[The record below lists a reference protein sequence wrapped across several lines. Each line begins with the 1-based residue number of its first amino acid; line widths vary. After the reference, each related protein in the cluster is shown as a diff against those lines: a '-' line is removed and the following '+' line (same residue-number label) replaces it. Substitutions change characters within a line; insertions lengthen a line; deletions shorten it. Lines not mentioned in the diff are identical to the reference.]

1 MQLCAQRVLGG
12 LLLLV
17 GAAACAH
24 PPYPY
29 PPPPQGPYDA
39 PPGWYEPAAFPRRIG
54 VQVQPLTPELRE
66 YFGVEGNAGLLVA
79 AVEARSPA
87 ATAGMRAGDVILR
100 AEGYEMYEPEHLV
113 EVLQRV
119 PEGEAVD
126 LLVLRNGRAERI
138 AVMPTPRE
146 EVAGPGQSPPPAGAS
161 DPELRERVRE
171 LEARVEELEREL
183 GRRRRD

>member
-1 MQLCAQRVLGG
+1 MSSCARRVLAG
-12 LLLLV
+12 LLLLLAG
-17 GAAACAH
+17 GACVR

-29 PPPPQGPYDA
+29 PPPPGPGPYDA
-39 PPGWYEPAAFPRRIG
+39 PPGWYEPASHPRRIG

-87 ATAGMRAGDVILR
+87 SEAGLRAGDVILR

-113 EVLQRV
+113 DVLQRV
-119 PEGEAVD
+119 AEGEPVD
-126 LLVLRNGRAERI
+126 LLVLRKGRAERM

-146 EVAGPGQSPPPAGAS
+146 EPSPPAGAS

-171 LEARVEELEREL
+171 LEARVAELEREL
-183 GRRRRD
+183 GRRRGD

>member
-1 MQLCAQRVLGG
+1 MPLCAQRVLGG

-17 GAAACAH
+17 AGAACVR

-29 PPPPQGPYDA
+29 PPPPGQGPYDA
-39 PPGWYEPAAFPRRIG
+39 PPGWYEPASFPRRIG

-66 YFGVEGNAGLLVA
+66 YFGVEGDAGLLVA

-87 ATAGMRAGDVILR
+87 AEAGMRAGDVILR
-100 AEGYEMYEPEHLV
+100 AQGHELYEPGHLV
-113 EVLQRV
+113 DVLQRV

-126 LLVLRNGRAERI
+126 LLVLRKGRAERI
-138 AVMPTPRE
+138 AVTPTPRE
-146 EVAGPGQSPPPAGAS
+146 QPAPGQPLPPPGAS

-183 GRRRRD
+183 ARQRRD

>member
-87 ATAGMRAGDVILR
+87 AEAGLRAGDVILR

-126 LLVLRNGRAERI
+126 LLVLRKGRGDAHAARGSRRSR
-138 AVMPTPRE
+138 P
-146 EVAGPGQSPPPAGAS
+146 VASA
-161 DPELRERVRE
+161 
-171 LEARVEELEREL
+171 
-183 GRRRRD
+183 RRRLGSRAARARARARGARRGARARAGSPAPRLSAR